1 MKTPALLIPLI
12 FALTLQ
18 QTTAQQPRQPNK
30 TALVIG
36 NSGYR
41 YSPQLPE
48 PAGEARAMKAALE
61 RIGFQVELL
70 IDGGQEQMLD
80 AVERFEELLKR
91 RGGTALFH
99 YGGHGVQVDGE
110 NYLLAV
116 DREIPHEGRVRT
128 RAVPV
133 SEIIASMQ
141 ASPSDTNIVIL
152 DACRDNPL
160 PPDTRSTNVRGLA
173 PIAKT
178 PPNTLIAFS
187 ADSGQLAKDGLFT
200 PTLLKYIEE
209 PGIDILEVLSRV
221 RGDVYAASNRTQLP
235 TDFNQLFGSVY
246 LAGPPED
253 VAPASSSE
261 RYGNPENNLDSNVEL
276 SAAPAESPITAT
288 ITGGSSVVAS
298 LDYSGQIDRYAVSMR
313 AGQTLIA
320 YTTGLTDTLGRL
332 TDSEGIGI
340 IADNNAGE
348 GNNFRIAH
356 TVEEAGTYY
365 ITVSGSSDASGSYRL
380 SVEVTDHPP
389 GSLEIYQHIT
399 MGFDWGDISSGYGS
413 LSLREQFSVL
423 RIGYSSHRGKGIV
436 GFGYKGNLG
445 VSLQKEVSYSDY
457 VRKTT
462 RNRYNGNSTYE
473 YEKVSGTRSF
483 GLGNQIHVGQFFGA
497 SFKIIDKG
505 AIRWFAAVGLSMDS
519 IFNLT
524 TSISLDFNNYDF
536 YSSYDSYY
544 IYTSGFSL
552 LIGPELNSYLTYMF
566 NPSFGLSLGVNFA
579 YYFFHSDF
587 SEHVQIISSPS
598 GGFGI
603 FATFAPQGVKPRDRR
618 LLHGDWF

>member
-209 PGIDILEVLSRV
+209 PGMDIVEVLRRV

-235 TDFNQLFGSVY
+235 TDFNQLFDAVY
-246 LAGPPED
+246 LAERPQAVAAA
-253 VAPASSSE
+253 VAP
-261 RYGNPENNLDSNVEL
+261 
-276 SAAPAESPITAT
+276 PITPKKIAD
-288 ITGGSSVVAS
+288 GSSVAAS
-298 LDYSGQIDRYAVSMR
+298 LGASKENDRYSVSLS
-313 AGQTLIA
+313 AGQTLTV
-320 YTTGLTDTLGRL
+320 YTTGSTDTFGRL
-332 TDSEGIGI
+332 QDSGGTSLTTN
-340 IADNNAGE
+340 DDG
-348 GNNFRIAH
+348 GSGSNFRISH
-356 TVEEAGTYY
+356 TVSEAGTYY
-365 ITVSGSSDASGSYRL
+365 IIVSGYDNATGSYQLHAAVSAAHRFRVSL
-380 SVEVTDHPP
+380 STVDAAGSTDGVAAQACQSDF
-389 GSLEIYQHIT
+389 GSGYDVAAWEDIKRIYAATPSGDRSNFITSSLGLSIGESNSLLVKRSNSEIYSGRRHYYITYHNGSVPGHYLQHDNI
-399 MGFDWGDISSGYGS
+399 DSS
-413 LSLREQFSVL
+413 
-423 RIGYSSHRGKGIV
+423 
-436 GFGYKGNLG
+436 
-445 VSLQKEVSYSDY
+445 
-457 VRKTT
+457 T
-462 RNRYNGNSTYE
+462 
-473 YEKVSGTRSF
+473 
-483 GLGNQIHVGQFFGA
+483 
-497 SFKIIDKG
+497 
-505 AIRWFAAVGLSMDS
+505 
-519 IFNLT
+519 
-524 TSISLDFNNYDF
+524 ISLGSWWVTMKALCY
-536 YSSYDSYY
+536 
-544 IYTSGFSL
+544 G
-552 LIGPELNSYLTYMF
+552 
-566 NPSFGLSLGVNFA
+566 
-579 YYFFHSDF
+579 
-587 SEHVQIISSPS
+587 
-598 GGFGI
+598 
-603 FATFAPQGVKPRDRR
+603 
-618 LLHGDWF
+618 W

>member
-1 MKTPALLIPLI
+1 M
-12 FALTLQ
+12 
-18 QTTAQQPRQPNK
+18 
-30 TALVIG
+30 
-36 NSGYR
+36 
-41 YSPQLPE
+41 
-48 PAGEARAMKAALE
+48 
-61 RIGFQVELL
+61 
-70 IDGGQEQMLD
+70 
-80 AVERFEELLKR
+80 
-91 RGGTALFH
+91 
-99 YGGHGVQVDGE
+99 DGE
-110 NYLLAV
+110 NYLLVV

-209 PGIDILEVLSRV
+209 PGMDIVEVLRRV

-235 TDFNQLFGSVY
+235 TDFNQLFGAVY
-246 LAGPPED
+246 LAGPPEG
-253 VAPASSSE
+253 VAPASASE
-261 RYGNPENNLDSNVEL
+261 RYSNPENNLDSNVEL

-288 ITGGSSVVAS
+288 IANGSSVVAS

-313 AGQTLIA
+313 AGQTLIV

-332 TDSEGIGI
+332 TDSEGIGL

-348 GNNFRIAH
+348 GNNFRISH

-365 ITVSGSSDASGSYRL
+365 ITVSGSRGASGNYRL
-380 SVEVTDHPP
+380 SVEVIDPQP
-389 GSLEIYQHIT
+389 LEIYRHIT
-399 MGFDWGDISSGYGS
+399 IGFDWGGSPVKISGYKGIRGNS
-413 LSLREQFSVL
+413 QFSLL
-423 RIGYSSHRGKGIV
+423 RIGYASHRGKEIV

-445 VSLQKEVSYSDY
+445 VSLQTEVSYSGYILGD
-457 VRKTT
+457 VWRNIIIGTT
-462 RNRYNGNSTYE
+462 KLQEISDTKN
-473 YEKVSGTRSF
+473 F
-483 GLGNQIHVGQFFGA
+483 GFASKIHVGQFFGA

-505 AIRWFAAVGLSMDS
+505 AIRWFAAVGLSMDG
-519 IFNLT
+519 IFYLSHN
-524 TSISLDFNNYDF
+524 FYD
-536 YSSYDSYY
+536 DGYY
-544 IYTSGFSL
+544 YKPYPEL

-579 YYFFHSDF
+579 YYLFYF
-587 SEHVQIISSPS
+587 
-598 GGFGI
+598 
-603 FATFAPQGVKPRDRR
+603 
-618 LLHGDWF
+618 L

>member
-80 AVERFEELLKR
+80 AVERFEDLLKQ

-209 PGIDILEVLSRV
+209 PGMDIVEVLRRV

-235 TDFNQLFGSVY
+235 TDFNQLFGAVY
-246 LAGPPED
+246 LAGPPEG
-253 VAPASSSE
+253 VAPASASE
-261 RYGNPENNLDSNVEL
+261 RYGNPDNNLDSNAEL

-288 ITGGSSVVAS
+288 IADGSSVVAS

-332 TDSEGIGI
+332 TDSDGIGI
-340 IADNNAGE
+340 IADNNAGD
-348 GNNFRIAH
+348 GNNFRISH

-365 ITVSGSSDASGSYRL
+365 ITVSGSSGASGNYRL
-380 SVEVTDHPP
+380 SVEVIDPP
-389 GSLEIYQHIT
+389 EPLAIYRHIT
-399 MGFDWGDISSGYGS
+399 IDS
-413 LSLREQFSVL
+413 EVASVL
-423 RIGYSSHRGKGIV
+423 
-436 GFGYKGNLG
+436 
-445 VSLQKEVSYSDY
+445 
-457 VRKTT
+457 
-462 RNRYNGNSTYE
+462 
-473 YEKVSGTRSF
+473 
-483 GLGNQIHVGQFFGA
+483 
-497 SFKIIDKG
+497 
-505 AIRWFAAVGLSMDS
+505 
-519 IFNLT
+519 
-524 TSISLDFNNYDF
+524 
-536 YSSYDSYY
+536 
-544 IYTSGFSL
+544 
-552 LIGPELNSYLTYMF
+552 P
-566 NPSFGLSLGVNFA
+566 
-579 YYFFHSDF
+579 
-587 SEHVQIISSPS
+587 
-598 GGFGI
+598 
-603 FATFAPQGVKPRDRR
+603 
-618 LLHGDWF
+618 

>member
-1 MKTPALLIPLI
+1 MKSPALLIPLI

-18 QTTAQQPRQPNK
+18 QTTAQQPQQSNK

-80 AVERFEELLKR
+80 AIERFEELLKR

-209 PGIDILEVLSRV
+209 PGIDIIEVLRRV

-235 TDFNQLFGSVY
+235 TDFNQLFGAVY
-246 LAGPPED
+246 LAAPPEG
-253 VAPASSSE
+253 VAPASASE
-261 RYGNPENNLDSNVEL
+261 RYGNPENNLDSNAEL
-276 SAAPAESPITAT
+276 SAAPAESPITAS
-288 ITGGSSVVAS
+288 IADGSSVVAS
-298 LDYSGQIDRYAVSMR
+298 LDYSGQIDRYAVSLS

-332 TDSEGIGI
+332 TDSESIGI
-340 IADNNAGE
+340 IANNNGGD
-348 GNNFRIAH
+348 GNNFRISH

-365 ITVSGSSDASGSYRL
+365 ITVSGSSGASGSYRL
-380 SVEVTDHPP
+380 SVEVTDPP
-389 GSLEIYQHIT
+389 EPLDIHRHIT
-399 MGFDWGDISSGYGS
+399 IGFDWGDTF
-413 LSLREQFSVL
+413 LSRPGDTHLRPKVDIRINSYILL
-423 RIGYSSHRGKGIV
+423 RIG
-436 GFGYKGNLG
+436 
-445 VSLQKEVSYSDY
+445 
-457 VRKTT
+457 
-462 RNRYNGNSTYE
+462 
-473 YEKVSGTRSF
+473 
-483 GLGNQIHVGQFFGA
+483 
-497 SFKIIDKG
+497 
-505 AIRWFAAVGLSMDS
+505 
-519 IFNLT
+519 
-524 TSISLDFNNYDF
+524 
-536 YSSYDSYY
+536 
-544 IYTSGFSL
+544 
-552 LIGPELNSYLTYMF
+552 
-566 NPSFGLSLGVNFA
+566 
-579 YYFFHSDF
+579 
-587 SEHVQIISSPS
+587 
-598 GGFGI
+598 
-603 FATFAPQGVKPRDRR
+603 
-618 LLHGDWF
+618 

>member
-18 QTTAQQPRQPNK
+18 QTTAQQPRQSNK
-30 TALVIG
+30 PALVIG

-48 PAGEARAMKAALE
+48 PAAEARAMKAALE
-61 RIGFQVELL
+61 RIGFQVELV

-141 ASPSDTNIVIL
+141 ASPSDTNIIIL

-209 PGIDILEVLSRV
+209 PGMDIVEVLSRV
-221 RGDVYAASNRTQLP
+221 RSDVYAASNRTQLP
-235 TDFNQLFGSVY
+235 TDFNQLFGAVY
-246 LAGPPED
+246 LAGRPEG
-253 VAPASSSE
+253 VAPASASK
-261 RYGNPENNLDSNVEL
+261 RYGNPENNLDSNAAL
-276 SAAPAESPITAT
+276 SAATPPAPAESSITAT
-288 ITGGSSVVAS
+288 IADGSSVVAS
-298 LDYSGQIDRYAVSMR
+298 LDYSGQIDRYAVSLN
-313 AGQTLIA
+313 AGQTLIV

-332 TDSEGIGI
+332 IDSEGIGL
-340 IADNNAGE
+340 IANNNGGD
-348 GNNFRIAH
+348 GNNFRISH

-365 ITVSGSSDASGSYRL
+365 ITVSGSGGASGNYRL
-380 SVEVTDHPP
+380 SAEVIDPP
-389 GSLEIYQHIT
+389 EPLEIYHHIT
-399 MGFDWGDISSGYGS
+399 IGFD
-413 LSLREQFSVL
+413 
-423 RIGYSSHRGKGIV
+423 
-436 GFGYKGNLG
+436 
-445 VSLQKEVSYSDY
+445 
-457 VRKTT
+457 
-462 RNRYNGNSTYE
+462 
-473 YEKVSGTRSF
+473 
-483 GLGNQIHVGQFFGA
+483 
-497 SFKIIDKG
+497 
-505 AIRWFAAVGLSMDS
+505 
-519 IFNLT
+519 
-524 TSISLDFNNYDF
+524 
-536 YSSYDSYY
+536 
-544 IYTSGFSL
+544 
-552 LIGPELNSYLTYMF
+552 
-566 NPSFGLSLGVNFA
+566 
-579 YYFFHSDF
+579 
-587 SEHVQIISSPS
+587 
-598 GGFGI
+598 
-603 FATFAPQGVKPRDRR
+603 
-618 LLHGDWF
+618 

>member
-1 MKTPALLIPLI
+1 
-12 FALTLQ
+12 
-18 QTTAQQPRQPNK
+18 
-30 TALVIG
+30 
-36 NSGYR
+36 
-41 YSPQLPE
+41 
-48 PAGEARAMKAALE
+48 MKAALE
-61 RIGFQVELL
+61 RIGFQVELV

-141 ASPSDTNIVIL
+141 ASPSDTNIIIL

-209 PGIDILEVLSRV
+209 PGMDIVEVLSRV

-235 TDFNQLFGSVY
+235 TDFNQLFGAVY
-246 LAGPPED
+246 LAGRPEG
-253 VAPASSSE
+253 VAPASASQ
-261 RYGNPENNLDSNVEL
+261 RYGNPENNLDSNAAL
-276 SAAPAESPITAT
+276 SAATPPAPAESPITAT
-288 ITGGSSVVAS
+288 IADGSSVVAS
-298 LDYSGQIDRYAVSMR
+298 LDYSGQMDRYAVSLN
-313 AGQTLIA
+313 AGQTLIV

-332 TDSEGIGI
+332 IDSEGIGL
-340 IADNNAGE
+340 IANNNAGD
-348 GNNFRIAH
+348 GNNFRISH

-365 ITVSGSSDASGSYRL
+365 ITVSGSSGASGNYRL
-380 SVEVTDHPP
+380 SAEVIDPP
-389 GSLEIYQHIT
+389 EPLEIYHHIT
-399 MGFDWGDISSGYGS
+399 IGFDWGGIDDIK
-413 LSLREQFSVL
+413 LSDHYFVEGNIQGNSQFSVL
-423 RIGYSSHRGKGIV
+423 RIGYSLHLGKGIL
-436 GFGYKGNLG
+436 GFGYKGNFG
-445 VSLQKEVSYSDY
+445 VSLQKAVSYSGYYIDY
-457 VRKTT
+457 FRRGGNIRKET
-462 RNRYNGNSTYE
+462 
-473 YEKVSGTRSF
+473 SGTSNYGF
-483 GLGNQIHVGQFFGA
+483 ASQIHVGQFFGA

-505 AIRWFAAVGLSMDS
+505 AIRWFAAVGLSMDG
-519 IFNLT
+519 IFDLYDD
-524 TSISLDFNNYDF
+524 IYIGDFE
-536 YSSYDSYY
+536 YSNK
-544 IYTSGFSL
+544 SGGNFEL
-552 LIGPELNSYLTYMF
+552 LIGPELNFYLTYMF
-566 NPSFGLSLGVNFA
+566 NPSLGLSLGGNFA
-579 YYFFHSDF
+579 YYFFNFEPMHTLSL
-587 SEHVQIISSPS
+587 PS

-603 FATFAPQGVKPRDRR
+603 FVTFAPQGVKPRDRR
-618 LLHGDWF
+618 LRHGDR

>member
-12 FALTLQ
+12 FVLTLQ
-18 QTTAQQPRQPNK
+18 QTTAQQARRPNK

-173 PIAKT
+173 PIEKT

-200 PTLLKYIEE
+200 PALLKYIEE
-209 PGIDILEVLSRV
+209 PGIDIVEVLSRV
-221 RGDVYAASNRTQLP
+221 RGDVYTASNGTQLP

-246 LAGPPED
+246 LAGRPEGL
-253 VAPASSSE
+253 APASASV
-261 RYGNPENNLDSNVEL
+261 RYGNPDNNLDSDMAL
-276 SAAPAESPITAT
+276 SAAPAESPVTAT
-288 ITGGSSVVAS
+288 IADGSSVVAS
-298 LDYSGQIDRYAVSMR
+298 LDYSGQIDRYAVSLS

-332 TDSEGIGI
+332 QDSEGIGI
-340 IADNNAGE
+340 IADNNAGD
-348 GNNFRIAH
+348 GNNFRISHA
-356 TVEEAGTYY
+356 VEEAGTYY
-365 ITVSGSSDASGSYRL
+365 ITVSGSSGATGSYRL
-380 SVEVTDHPP
+380 SAEVIDSPEP
-389 GSLEIYQHIT
+389 LEIYRHIT
-399 MGFDWGDISSGYGS
+399 VGFDWWDNQMGS
-413 LSLREQFSVL
+413 DTDQYSLL
-423 RIGYSSHRGKGIV
+423 RIGYASHRGKGIV

-445 VSLQKEVSYSDY
+445 VSLQSKGLDRDEYWDY
-457 VRKTT
+457 D
-462 RNRYNGNSTYE
+462 
-473 YEKVSGTRSF
+473 SF
-483 GLGNQIHVGQFFGA
+483 GRGKRIFSPLTSHNFPFAHQIHVGQFFGA

-505 AIRWFAAVGLSMDS
+505 AIRWFAAVGFSMDS
-519 IFNLT
+519 F
-524 TSISLDFNNYDF
+524 
-536 YSSYDSYY
+536 
-544 IYTSGFSL
+544 IYTWYVPYSREEL
-552 LIGPELNSYLTYMF
+552 NLAIGPELNSYFTYMF
-566 NPSFGLSLGVNFA
+566 NPSFGLSLGGNFA
-579 YYFFHSDF
+579 YYFNRRANLFG
-587 SEHVQIISSPS
+587 PS

-603 FATFAPQGVKPRDRR
+603 FATFAP
-618 LLHGDWF
+618 